1 MPNPV
6 VKWQIVA
13 SEAGSVAAFYK
24 KLFDWTVDASNAL
37 GYRELRS
44 GEARGIDGGVWPSPA
59 PGHAT
64 VQLFVEVADVAA
76 QLNRAVGL
84 GAKVLVPRTVL
95 PDGDVMAL
103 LVDPAGLSFGIVQ
116 QAGQSA
122 HKSTQVPS

>member
-13 SEAGSVAAFYK
+13 GDAGAVAAFYK
-24 KLFDWTVDASNAL
+24 KLFGWTVDAGNAL

-64 VQLFVEVADVAA
+64 VQLFIEVDDVAG
-76 QLNRAVGL
+76 QLDRAVAL

-103 LVDPAGLSFGIVQ
+103 LVDPAGLPFGIVQ

-122 HKSTQVPS
+122 QRSTQVPS